1 MIAAA
6 VAGVRVR
13 SLPVFGE
20 ASVNEALLCF
30 DSFEARLPPIESCP
44 LVVILINKASYLAVR
59 VGA

>member
-44 LVVILINKASYLAVR
+44 
-59 VGA
+59 